1 MSDYT
6 LVLPFDTDSPEFV
19 RGVEVGRIWEH
30 MKSTDE
36 AFEVTIHLNNSEMVL
51 RMAEASGRTVL
62 SEELDDIW
70 MTVKFG
76 EAEDA

>member
-1 MSDYT
+1 MSEYT

-30 MKSTDE
+30 MKHEDE
-36 AFEVTIHLNNSEMVL
+36 AFEVTIHTNNSEMVM
-51 RMAEASGRTVL
+51 RMAEASGRVVA
-62 SEELDDIW
+62 SEEIDDLW